1 MVQERGGEGVRERS
15 NRVLISQ
22 KGTKETHTHTH
33 PHTTMQGLV
42 ELVVEK

>member
-1 MVQERGGEGVRERS
+1 MVQKRGGEGVRERS

-22 KGTKETHTHTH
+22 KGTKETHTH